1 MKSLI
6 RRTTICLA
14 VLVVLCVSC
23 LAASIT
29 DGCEKLPES
38 QVQEIVER
46 IEMHV
51 TDREPRKTNFDC
63 FAIRQ
68 DQYFAIGYNQGLQR
82 NHDEIAIY
90 DASGRF
96 LYSIG
101 FFNEGSFSLMWEG
114 NTLLVHCTRG
124 GYIYS
129 LEQDGVCTAIYDSD
143 DDYEIQERFRKN
155 SNVTLL
161 NTDKTYEQNGYHYV
175 VSTSKIERTDPSGQT
190 VVLYKVSS
198 IKKWFM
204 LALVIFFPIFVIWR
218 LFKAFQ
224 EAFKKE

>member
-1 MKSLI
+1 MKSFI
-6 RRTTICLA
+6 RRAAICLA

-101 FFNEGSFSLMWEG
+101 FINEGSFSLMWEG
-114 NTLLVHCTRG
+114 DTLLVHHTRS
-124 GYIYS
+124 GYIF
-129 LEQDGVCTAIYDSD
+129 LHDPNGECTAIYDSD
-143 DDYEIQERFRKN
+143 DDYEIQERFHKS
-155 SNVTLL
+155 SNVYLL
-161 NTDKTYEQNGYHYV
+161 NKDITYEVNGYEYSA
-175 VSTSKIERTDPSGQT
+175 STIKLERTDPSGQT
-190 VVLYKVSS
+190 TVLYRASS
-198 IKKWFM
+198 
-204 LALVIFFPIFVIWR
+204 
-218 LFKAFQ
+218 
-224 EAFKKE
+224 AFKIIPILSIILFIVVWLYLFIDWIRKSGQQK

>member
-1 MKSLI
+1 MKSFI
-6 RRTTICLA
+6 RRAAICLA

-143 DDYEIQERFRKN
+143 DDYEIQERFHKS
-155 SNVTLL
+155 SNVYLL
-161 NTDKTYEQNGYHYV
+161 NKNITYEVNGYEYSA
-175 VSTSKIERTDPSGQT
+175 STIKLERTDPSGQIT
-190 VVLYKVSS
+190 VLYRASS
-198 IKKWFM
+198 
-204 LALVIFFPIFVIWR
+204 
-218 LFKAFQ
+218 
-224 EAFKKE
+224 AFKIIPVLSIILFIVVWLYLFIDWIRKSGQQK